1 MRLGNVVIAGGSKGI
16 GLELVKLLA
25 PHATR
30 LDVWSRTADELPAS
44 GTIRH
49 AACDF
54 SVPDAPL
61 PELPD
66 EVQAAVYCPGTIN
79 LRSWKSLQVADFRRD
94 LEVNLIGAIRFLQAC
109 HPRLKGHEGE
119 PASVVLFSTV
129 AVAQGMPMHASVAAA
144 KGAIEGLMRSLAAEW
159 APKIRVN
166 AIAPALTDTPL
177 SSRLLSTPEKRE
189 AMAAR
194 YPLHRIGTATEIARA
209 AMFLVSSESGWITG
223 QVLGVDGGMSTC
235 RV

>member
-1 MRLGNVVIAGGSKGI
+1 VSVGNIVIAGGSKGI
-16 GLELVKLLA
+16 GLELVKLLEPRA
-25 PHATR
+25 ER
-30 LDVWSRTADELPAS
+30 IDVWSRTAGELPAS
-44 GTIRH
+44 AKVRH
-49 AACDF
+49 ALCDF
-54 SVPDAPL
+54 ADPNATL
-61 PELPD
+61 PELP
-66 EVQAAVYCPGTIN
+66 EEIQGAVYCPGTIN
-79 LRSWKSLQVADFRRD
+79 LRSFRSLQVADFRQD

-109 HPRLKGHEGE
+109 QPRLKGRDGA

-129 AVAQGMPMHASVAAA
+129 AVGQGMPMHASVAAS

-177 SSRLLSTPEKRE
+177 ASRLLSTPEKRE

-194 YPLHRIGTATEIARA
+194 YPLKRIGTAEELAHA
-209 AMFLVSSESGWITG
+209 AMFLVSSECNWVTG
-223 QVLGVDGGMSTC
+223 QVLGVDGGMSSC

>member
-1 MRLGNVVIAGGSKGI
+1 MSIGNIVIAGGSKGI
-16 GLELVKLLA
+16 GLELVKLLEPRA
-25 PHATR
+25 ER
-30 LDVWSRTADELPAS
+30 IDVWSRTAGELPAS
-44 GTIRH
+44 GKVRH
-49 AACDF
+49 AVCDF
-54 SVPDAPL
+54 ADPNAAL
-61 PELPD
+61 PELP
-66 EVQAAVYCPGTIN
+66 EEIQGAVYCPGTIN
-79 LRSWKSLQVADFRRD
+79 LRSFRSLQVADFRQD

-109 HPRLKGHEGE
+109 QPRLKGRDGQ

-129 AVAQGMPMHASVAAA
+129 AVGQGMPMHASVAAS

-177 SSRLLSTPEKRE
+177 ASKLLSTPEKRE
-189 AMAAR
+189 AMATR
-194 YPLHRIGTATEIARA
+194 YPLKRIGTAEELARA
-209 AMFLVSSESGWITG
+209 AMFLVSSESNWVTG

>member
-1 MRLGNVVIAGGSKGI
+1 MSIGNIVIAGGSKGI
-16 GLELVKLLA
+16 GLELVRLLEPRA
-25 PHATR
+25 ER
-30 LDVWSRTADELPAS
+30 IDVWSRTAGELPTS
-44 GTIRH
+44 GKVRH
-49 AACDF
+49 AVCDF
-54 SVPDAPL
+54 ADPNAAL
-61 PELPD
+61 PELP
-66 EVQAAVYCPGTIN
+66 EEIQGAVYCPGTIN
-79 LRSWKSLQVADFRRD
+79 LRSFRSLQVADFRQD

-109 HPRLKGHEGE
+109 QPRLKGRDGE

-129 AVAQGMPMHASVAAA
+129 AVGQGMPMHASVAAS

-177 SSRLLSTPEKRE
+177 ASKLLSTPEKRE
-189 AMAAR
+189 AMATR
-194 YPLHRIGTATEIARA
+194 YPLKRIGTAEELARA
-209 AMFLVSSESGWITG
+209 AMFLVSSESNWVTG

>member
-1 MRLGNVVIAGGSKGI
+1 VSIGNIVIAGGSKGI
-16 GLELVKLLA
+16 GLELVRLLEPRA
-25 PHATR
+25 ER
-30 LDVWSRTADELPAS
+30 IDVWSRTAGELPTS
-44 GTIRH
+44 GKVRH
-49 AACDF
+49 AVCDF
-54 SVPDAPL
+54 ADPNAAL
-61 PELPD
+61 PELP
-66 EVQAAVYCPGTIN
+66 EEIQGAVYCPGTIN
-79 LRSWKSLQVADFRRD
+79 LRSFRSLQVADFRQD

-109 HPRLKGHEGE
+109 QPRLKGRDGE

-129 AVAQGMPMHASVAAA
+129 AVGQGMPMHASVAAS

-177 SSRLLSTPEKRE
+177 ASKLLSTPEKRE
-189 AMAAR
+189 AMATR
-194 YPLHRIGTATEIARA
+194 YPLKRIGTAEELARA
-209 AMFLVSSESGWITG
+209 AMFLVSSESNWVTG